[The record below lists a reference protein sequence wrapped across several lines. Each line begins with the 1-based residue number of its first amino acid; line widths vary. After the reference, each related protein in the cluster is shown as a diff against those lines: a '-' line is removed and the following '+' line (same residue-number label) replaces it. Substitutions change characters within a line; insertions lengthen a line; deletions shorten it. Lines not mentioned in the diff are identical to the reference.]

1 MFAEYLVFQPH
12 STGCVVLQAVFTS
25 IKIIY
30 YDNIPHFIFVSYGR
44 FRLSTLAVLW
54 QK

>member
-1 MFAEYLVFQPH
+1 MFAEYLVFQRQH
-12 STGCVVLQAVFTS
+12 SVVLQLVFTS